1 MTEKTVILY
10 STQACPW
17 CYRAKEYLSRKKVN
31 FTVFDVAND
40 REKAQEMIQKSGQM
54 GVPVIVVGDEVVVGF
69 NQSKID
75 ALLAK

>member
-1 MTEKTVILY
+1 VTFTEY
-10 STQACPW
+10 
-17 CYRAKEYLSRKKVN
+17 
-31 FTVFDVAND
+31 DVSND